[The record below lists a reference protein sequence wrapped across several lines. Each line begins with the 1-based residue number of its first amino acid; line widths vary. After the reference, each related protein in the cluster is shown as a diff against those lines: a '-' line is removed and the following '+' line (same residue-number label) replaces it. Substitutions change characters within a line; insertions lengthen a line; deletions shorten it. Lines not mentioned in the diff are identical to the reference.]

1 MVLNLGTI
9 FYVNIFYNFND
20 NLTRLIYYEFR
31 RLREKGVALVIS
43 NSKKIETVYPVQ
55 SAFSNEEDA
64 FTALSTSAL
73 LAKSSV
79 PYSHRRVA
87 DNYVIIKRI
96 YKFQAV
102 QSRISNA
109 ERQLLQKYDFNT
121 LEFSTIKQI
130 NDELAY
136 LKKWSTSSNELL
148 RKDAD
153 MLLQIRCKELKYI
166 VASRYATVTDEIHN
180 GYKALER
187 YFEEISKFYSP
198 TI

>member
-1 MVLNLGTI
+1 MVN
-9 FYVNIFYNFND
+9 
-20 NLTRLIYYEFR
+20 
-31 RLREKGVALVIS
+31 
-43 NSKKIETVYPVQ
+43 KKIETVYPAQ
-55 SAFSNEEDA
+55 STFSSEEDA

-87 DNYVIIKRI
+87 DNYVIIKRV
-96 YKFQAV
+96 YRFQAV
-102 QSRISNA
+102 QSRISNS
-109 ERQLLQKYDFNT
+109 EIQLLKKYDFNT

-130 NDELAY
+130 NEELSY
-136 LKKWSTSSNELL
+136 LKKWSTSTNELL

-153 MLLQIRCKELKYI
+153 QLLQIRCKELKFL
-166 VASRYATVTDEIHN
+166 VASRYASITNEIYN

-198 TI
+198 IV

>member
-1 MVLNLGTI
+1 MI
-9 FYVNIFYNFND
+9 
-20 NLTRLIYYEFR
+20 
-31 RLREKGVALVIS
+31 
-43 NSKKIETVYPVQ
+43 SKKIEKVYPTQ
-55 SAFSNEEDA
+55 SAFSSEEDA

-87 DNYVIIKRI
+87 DNYVIIKKVYR
-96 YKFQAV
+96 FQAV
-102 QSRISNA
+102 QSRITSN

-130 NDELAY
+130 NEELAY
-136 LKKWSTSSNELL
+136 LKKWATSSNELL

-153 MLLQIRCKELKYI
+153 ALLQIRCKELKYI
-166 VASRYATVTDEIHN
+166 VASRYSTITDEIHN

-198 TI
+198 VI

>member
-1 MVLNLGTI
+1 MVN
-9 FYVNIFYNFND
+9 
-20 NLTRLIYYEFR
+20 
-31 RLREKGVALVIS
+31 
-43 NSKKIETVYPVQ
+43 KKIETVYPAQ
-55 SAFSNEEDA
+55 STFSSEEDA

-87 DNYVIIKRI
+87 DNYVIIKRV
-96 YKFQAV
+96 YRFQAV
-102 QSRISNA
+102 QSRISNS
-109 ERQLLQKYDFNT
+109 EIQLLKKYDFNT

-130 NDELAY
+130 NEELSY
-136 LKKWSTSSNELL
+136 LKKWSTSTNELL

-153 MLLQIRCKELKYI
+153 QLLQIRCKELKFL
-166 VASRYATVTDEIHN
+166 VASRYASITNEIYN

-198 TI
+198 IC

>member
-1 MVLNLGTI
+1 MI
-9 FYVNIFYNFND
+9 
-20 NLTRLIYYEFR
+20 
-31 RLREKGVALVIS
+31 
-43 NSKKIETVYPVQ
+43 SKKIETVNPVQ
-55 SAFSNEEDA
+55 STFSSEEDA

-73 LAKSSV
+73 LAKSAV

-96 YKFQAV
+96 YRFQAV
-102 QSRISNA
+102 QSRISSA
-109 ERQLLQKYDFNT
+109 EKQLLKKYDFNT

-148 RKDAD
+148 RKEAD
-153 MLLQIRCKELKYI
+153 MLLQIRSKELKFI
-166 VASRYATVTDEIHN
+166 VASRYASITNEIYN

-198 TI
+198 IV

>member
-1 MVLNLGTI
+1 MV
-9 FYVNIFYNFND
+9 
-20 NLTRLIYYEFR
+20 
-31 RLREKGVALVIS
+31 
-43 NSKKIETVYPVQ
+43 SKKIETVYPAQ
-55 SAFSNEEDA
+55 STFSSEDDA

-73 LAKSSV
+73 LAKSAV

-96 YKFQAV
+96 YRFQAV
-102 QSRISNA
+102 QSRISNS
-109 ERQLLQKYDFNT
+109 ERLLLQKYDFNT

-130 NDELAY
+130 NEELAY
-136 LKKWSTSSNELL
+136 LKKWATSSNELL

-153 MLLQIRCKELKYI
+153 NLLQIRCKELKFL
-166 VASRYATVTDEIHN
+166 VASRYASITDELYN

-198 TI
+198 IV

>member
-1 MVLNLGTI
+1 MNLRIVFG
-9 FYVNIFYNFND
+9 
-20 NLTRLIYYEFR
+20 
-31 RLREKGVALVIS
+31 KGDIIMI
-43 NSKKIETVYPVQ
+43 SKKIETVYPVQ
-55 SAFSNEEDA
+55 STFSSEEDA

-79 PYSHRRVA
+79 PYSHRRIA
-87 DNYVIIKRI
+87 DNYVIIKKI
-96 YKFQAV
+96 YRFQAV
-102 QSRISNA
+102 QSRITSS

-121 LEFSTIKQI
+121 LEFSTIKQV

-166 VASRYATVTDEIHN
+166 VASRYASVTDEIHN

-187 YFEEISKFYSP
+187 YFEEISKFYTP
-198 TI
+198 NHF

>member
-1 MVLNLGTI
+1 MVG
-9 FYVNIFYNFND
+9 
-20 NLTRLIYYEFR
+20 
-31 RLREKGVALVIS
+31 
-43 NSKKIETVYPVQ
+43 KKIETVSPVQ
-55 SAFSNEEDA
+55 STLSRDDDS

-73 LAKSSV
+73 LARSSV

-87 DNYVIIKRI
+87 DNYVIIKRV
-96 YKFQAV
+96 YRFQAV
-102 QSRISNA
+102 QARITNQ
-109 ERQLLQKYDFNT
+109 ELQLLKKYDFNT

-130 NDELAY
+130 NDELSY
-136 LKKWSTSSNELL
+136 LKKWSTSPNENL

-166 VASRYATVTDEIHN
+166 VASRYSTVTNEIYN

-198 TI
+198 IC

>member
-1 MVLNLGTI
+1 ML
-9 FYVNIFYNFND
+9 
-20 NLTRLIYYEFR
+20 
-31 RLREKGVALVIS
+31 
-43 NSKKIETVYPVQ
+43 SKKIETVYPVQ
-55 SAFSNEEDA
+55 SVLSSEEDS
-64 FTALSTSAL
+64 FTTLSTSAL

-96 YKFQAV
+96 YRFQAV
-102 QSRISNA
+102 QSRITNA

-130 NDELAY
+130 NEELSY
-136 LKKWSTSSNELL
+136 LKKWATSSNELL

-153 MLLQIRCKELKYI
+153 SLLQIRCKELKYI
-166 VASRYATVTDEIHN
+166 VASRYASITNEIYN
-180 GYKALER
+180 GYQALER

-198 TI
+198 IA

>member
-1 MVLNLGTI
+1 MYYCCKLRLKGRSI
-9 FYVNIFYNFND
+9 F
-20 NLTRLIYYEFR
+20 
-31 RLREKGVALVIS
+31 VA
-43 NSKKIETVYPVQ
+43 NKKIDTVYPIQ
-55 SAFSNEEDA
+55 SAFSSEDDS

-79 PYSHRRVA
+79 PYSHRRIA

-96 YKFQAV
+96 YHFQAV
-102 QSRISNA
+102 QSRITNA
-109 ERQLLQKYDFNT
+109 EKQLLQKYDFNT

-130 NDELAY
+130 NEELSY
-136 LKKWSTSSNELL
+136 LKKWSTSNNELL

-153 MLLQIRCKELKYI
+153 ALLQIRCKELKFI
-166 VASRYATVTDEIHN
+166 IASRYSTVTNELYN

-198 TI
+198 IM